1 MVKEIKNY
9 NENEVVEMKNTE
21 KVIVNNSER
30 GNEVMSNFDMNMVVK
45 YVVKAIKDSEG
56 DIRELKYA
64 LTYDNMEI
72 MTEQEQEYCA
82 KLLHYMELAGTM
94 DFVKDLYNAE
104 GTDIF
109 EVVAKLNSWLGYS
122 DNPTFYD
129 QDVTMRNLETEIKY
143 EYALYKLPILKDL
156 LDSFFEWYKS
166 EINYDYALS
175 DLMAVLECGDRVT
188 MDGFILYYIENAIA
202 ESDLSDFTD
211 YEDDSIEGIA
221 WDNFKI
227 IVGFEYIEKNFEDN
241 LYEFKREFLDRFM

>member
-30 GNEVMSNFDMNMVVK
+30 GNEVMSNFDMNKVVK

-109 EVVAKLNSWLGYS
+109 EVVAKSNSWLGYS

-129 QDVTMRNLETEIKY
+129 LDVTMRNLEREIKY

-166 EINYDYALS
+166 EINYDYA
-175 DLMAVLECGDRVT
+175 
-188 MDGFILYYIENAIA
+188 
-202 ESDLSDFTD
+202 
-211 YEDDSIEGIA
+211 
-221 WDNFKI
+221 
-227 IVGFEYIEKNFEDN
+227 
-241 LYEFKREFLDRFM
+241 